1 MTVFP
6 PCSYRKCSSVLPCL
20 IGMSTF
26 GFQHSQISLS
36 CLAELT
42 VALHLLSGNT
52 RSDSPFLNT
61 DAKMERTEE
70 IVSKTVH
77 ERETDLSIHCCHF
90 SIWQKDFGWLVFFKR
105 GKVVNYSHPYFA
117 WVDTPHSIWLFVA
130 ETRCF
135 SLLLFRLAPAVSAR
149 AENFSEQWLSVYAI
163 QEDTAALLWK
173 SVSKAVW
180 EQDCKR
186 KRERQSGRVKNKKL
200 VFLFLLWQICILG
213 RNMSYYIWKSAIHM
227 NLY

>member
-20 IGMSTF
+20 IGMNTF

-90 SIWQKDFGWLVFFKR
+90 SIWQKDFGWLFFLR
-105 GKVVNYSHPYFA
+105 G
-117 WVDTPHSIWLFVA
+117 
-130 ETRCF
+130 
-135 SLLLFRLAPAVSAR
+135 
-149 AENFSEQWLSVYAI
+149 
-163 QEDTAALLWK
+163 
-173 SVSKAVW
+173 
-180 EQDCKR
+180 
-186 KRERQSGRVKNKKL
+186 ERQLTTVTPTLHELIPPTPFGSLQQKLDVFHCYFSGQLQQYLQGLKIFLNSDCQYMQYKKTQLLSRENQSQKQCESKIAKGSGRGS
-200 VFLFLLWQICILG
+200 QEE
-213 RNMSYYIWKSAIHM
+213 
-227 NLY
+227 